1 MDYFLTIVLFTGIS
15 FIAYGINSFI
25 SQRMKKEF
33 KRWGLENKRKTI
45 AFSQLLGG
53 TSLLLG
59 LKWNTILVLS
69 SAFLAGMMLVA
80 IGVRIKIKDNISEI
94 LPAISYLLIGILIF
108 KETLKNFY

>member
-33 KRWGLENKRKTI
+33 KRWGLENKQKTI

-59 LKWNTILVLS
+59 LEWNTILVFS

-80 IGVRIKIKDNISEI
+80 IGVRIKIKDNISDI
-94 LPAISYLLIGILIF
+94 LPAFAYLVLSVIILY
-108 KETLKNFY
+108 EASG

>member
-33 KRWGLENKRKTI
+33 KRWGLENKQKTI

-59 LKWNTILVLS
+59 LEWKTILVLS
-69 SAFLAGMMLVA
+69 SAFLAGMILVA
-80 IGVRIKIKDNISEI
+80 IGVRIKIKDNISDI
-94 LPAISYLLIGILIF
+94 LPAFAYLVLSVIILY
-108 KETLKNFY
+108 EASG